1 MIIVFNDELHHMML
15 DDMIIKLFEN
25 SVVIISCGIT
35 SKYKYYSDKLIFDD
49 DDNDKDDNIT
59 PEMARPAVVLA
70 CVPDS

>member
-1 MIIVFNDELHHMML
+1 MML

-49 DDNDKDDNIT
+49 DDNNDDDDDGNDDIT
-59 PEMARPAVVLA
+59 PEMARPAIVLA